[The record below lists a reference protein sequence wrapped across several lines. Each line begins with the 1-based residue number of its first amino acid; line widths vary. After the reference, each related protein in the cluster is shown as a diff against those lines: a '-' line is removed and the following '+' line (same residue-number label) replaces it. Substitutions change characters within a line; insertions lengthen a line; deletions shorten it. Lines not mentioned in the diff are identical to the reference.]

1 MKLSKMS
8 WLLITIGALV
18 IISATLGIITFQR
31 VSEKNEL
38 CEKLDLALSNLQSNL
53 QVQQLEGLSLRQ
65 EELEVQL
72 DQATSQFE
80 VVKAMLS
87 QPVGNVAASSI
98 LFDVAQ
104 AHDLEV
110 TEVTL
115 PGPSSESL
123 EGISCSVISLSA
135 RVEGDIMDLVRF
147 MIELNTYLTTGVI
160 NSVVITIP
168 ETTSEEKASADIQ
181 LLVYTYQGD

>member
-1 MKLSKMS
+1 
-8 WLLITIGALV
+8 
-18 IISATLGIITFQR
+18 
-31 VSEKNEL
+31 
-38 CEKLDLALSNLQSNL
+38 
-53 QVQQLEGLSLRQ
+53 
-65 EELEVQL
+65 
-72 DQATSQFE
+72 
-80 VVKAMLS
+80 MLS

-123 EGISCSVISLSA
+123 GGIICSVISLSA

-147 MIELNTYLTTGVI
+147 VIELNAHLTTGVI